1 MYKTAPIYII
11 AAHRTPIGKLYGA
24 LSSVRPDDLVAGL
37 LAAMLKK
44 HNFLIANELEAI
56 YLGSGNQAGEDNRNI
71 ARMAVLLNGLP
82 NSIFAS
88 TQNSLCT
95 SGMDA
100 LMQAARMIGCGEAEF
115 CIAGG
120 VDSMSR
126 SPWVESRNS
135 GERVDSTLGWRFT
148 NPRISELMATHSMP
162 ETAELLSKHYG
173 IGREAQDF
181 YAFESRN
188 RYEAALQAGLF
199 EAEVLPVDWPEGQLL
214 LSKDE
219 QHRLLSLEM
228 MAQLPGLVKGAQN
241 ITLGNSARIGD
252 GAALL
257 ALASENYIKKHKIK
271 PLARLHTMAVA
282 GEHPDMMGIA
292 GATALKKALSKSG
305 LSVSDIGLFEMSE
318 AFAVQ
323 VLACMQAL
331 DLPAAAVNPNGGAI
345 SMGNPLGMGAA
356 RLLVS
361 LLHQLTQNPKVQFGA
376 AAVGAGLGVGTA
388 VILENLSKH
397 DENQLYT

>member
-1 MYKTAPIYII
+1 MYKTETVYIV
-11 AAHRTPIGKLYGA
+11 AALRTPIGKLYGA
-24 LSSVRPDDLVAGL
+24 LSTVRPDDLVAGL
-37 LAAMLKK
+37 LASMLEKYEY
-44 HNFLIANELEAI
+44 LIVNELDAI
-56 YLGSGNQAGEDNRNI
+56 LLGCGNQAGEDNRNI

-82 NSIFAS
+82 NGIFAS

-100 LMQAARMIGCGEAEF
+100 FMQAARMIGCSEADF

-126 SPWVESRNS
+126 SPWVENRSTR
-135 GERVDSTLGWRFT
+135 ERVDSTLGWRFT
-148 NPRISELMATHSMP
+148 NPKISNMITTHSMP
-162 ETAELLSKHYG
+162 ETAELLAMYYG

-188 RYEAALQAGLF
+188 RYEAAWQLGAFRDEL
-199 EAEVLPVDWPEGQLL
+199 LPVDWPEGQLL
-214 LSKDE
+214 LNKDE

-228 MAQLPGLVKGAQN
+228 MAQLPGLVKGEKAV
-241 ITLGNSARIGD
+241 TLGNSARIGD

-282 GEHPDMMGIA
+282 GEHPDRMGIA

-305 LSVSDIGLFEMSE
+305 LALSNIGLFEMSE

-323 VLACMQAL
+323 VLACMQEL

-361 LLHQLTQNPKVQFGA
+361 LTHQLMQNPQVQFGA
-376 AAVGAGLGVGTA
+376 AAAGAGLGVGTA
-388 VILENLSKH
+388 VILENLNDLS
-397 DENQLYT
+397 